1 MFTGLFAGAFLLR
14 VDRWI
19 VASLDRKRPGSR
31 PPKRFRSRLAT
42 DSLAGPDKR
51 YAAAWSKP
59 RENISEIETVQ
70 YNLPASQPRSP
81 SCLNPAATPPLDRRE
96 RHDARGC
103 GRRSARPRLRS
114 LVHL

>member
-51 YAAAWSKP
+51 YAATWSKP
-59 RENISEIETVQ
+59 RGNISEIETVQ
-70 YNLPASQPRSP
+70 CNLPASQPDPR
-81 SCLNPAATPPLDRRE
+81 PASILPQCN
-96 RHDARGC
+96 HWIDANGTTRGDVA
-103 GRRSARPRLRS
+103 GD
-114 LVHL
+114 